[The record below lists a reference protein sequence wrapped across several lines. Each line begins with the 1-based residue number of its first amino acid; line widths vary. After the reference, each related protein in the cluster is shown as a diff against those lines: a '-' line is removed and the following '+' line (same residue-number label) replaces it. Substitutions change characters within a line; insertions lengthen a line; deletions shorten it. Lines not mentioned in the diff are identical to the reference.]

1 MDEKQSPT
9 RLDGLLKKQTSSA
22 SNSQTALTT
31 KPTFVAEMTQR
42 YGSFVQLSNKF
53 SYANKGMFVQDAVAC
68 FRRES
73 PTFVRIDI
81 TYGKGSSANWIYN
94 VLQGM
99 FVFLGVT
106 NDKFS
111 KEQIYNLACNIYAN
125 YKTLK
130 VVEFLLFVT
139 KFEAGKYGR
148 FYGDTSYAL
157 TVGDA
162 LNQFM
167 VEREHYYA
175 DIERLRA
182 EKKRDESKKGAITF
196 DEYKRM
202 KEAKGE
208 SVSETLSEMFGGSK

>member
-1 MDEKQSPT
+1 MDEKQSPK
-9 RLDGLLKKQTSSA
+9 RLDGLLKKQTCSVSS
-22 SNSQTALTT
+22 SQTALTT

-42 YGSFVQLSNKF
+42 YGSFIQLSNKF
-53 SYANKGMFVQDAVAC
+53 SYANKGTFVQDAVAC

-73 PTFVRIDI
+73 PTLVRIDL
-81 TYGKGSSANWIYN
+81 TYGKGSSANWLYN
-94 VLQGM
+94 ILQGM

-157 TVGDA
+157 VVGDA

-175 DIERLRA
+175 DIERQRA
-182 EKKRDESKKGAITF
+182 EKKIEESKKGAITF
-196 DEYKRM
+196 DEYKRI

-208 SVSETLSEMFGGSK
+208 KVSETLDEMFGNSK

>member
-1 MDEKQSPT
+1 
-9 RLDGLLKKQTSSA
+9 
-22 SNSQTALTT
+22 
-31 KPTFVAEMTQR
+31 
-42 YGSFVQLSNKF
+42 
-53 SYANKGMFVQDAVAC
+53 MFVQDAAAC

-73 PTFVRIDI
+73 PTFVRIDL
-81 TYGKGSSANWIYN
+81 TYGKGSSANWMYN
-94 VLQGM
+94 ILQGM

-139 KFEAGKYGR
+139 RFEAGKYGR

-157 TVGDA
+157 VVGDA

-175 DIERLRA
+175 DIERQRA
-182 EKKRDESKKGAITF
+182 EKKIEESKKGTITF
-196 DEYKRM
+196 DEYKRI

-208 SVSETLSEMFGGSK
+208 KVSETLDEMFGNSK